1 MMNGVANLEVL
12 ELVQEQVELLE
23 LVKENEI
30 ILEFCF
36 SKIQELS
43 FNFNVYELV
52 YDLIKISI
60 LENDTSF
67 IRLKDLLQ
75 NINDDFIFQEK
86 EYIKNL

>member
-1 MMNGVANLEVL
+1 M
-12 ELVQEQVELLE
+12 
-23 LVKENEI
+23 KENNNLYNQIMEYAIKEI
-30 ILEFCF
+30 LNNNIDNALRSIYNYLIMINKSEYEF
-36 SKIQELS
+36 
-43 FNFNVYELV
+43 LV